1 MAFFLKKKNT
11 LLSMILII
19 FDIHPYSHTIKPKK
33 KMMKHHKQFFYF
45 DFFLIKETEKTMVI

>member
-1 MAFFLKKKNT
+1 
-11 LLSMILII
+11 MILII